1 MERAD
6 IMSKMQIAW
15 LGFLVVGGVGVLF
28 IFSGVMITIV
38 TKKQMKQCTKK
49 IEGAV
54 VQYQF
59 PGGGSMNPIVEY
71 VVDGNRYTAKKKF
84 RGILTKR
91 ISGLSVHVASGVY
104 EDEKGWLRIKTGAIA
119 NLHELAEQLWPIGS
133 KMTVYY
139 NPDHP
144 KRCYVDR
151 PVLGSTIAAV
161 FIVTGLIILILSV
174 LLFVLIQL

>member
-1 MERAD
+1 MVR
-6 IMSKMQIAW
+6 ISIGW
-15 LGFLVVGGVGVLF
+15 RGRSTFHFLWSDDNFCDKKTNEAVYEKDRRHCCVIPV
-28 IFSGVMITIV
+28 SGWRKYESDRGI
-38 TKKQMKQCTKK
+38 CC
-49 IEGAV
+49 
-54 VQYQF
+54 
-59 PGGGSMNPIVEY
+59 
-71 VVDGNRYTAKKKF
+71 GNRYTAKKKF

-104 EDEKGWLRIKTGAIA
+104 EDEKGWLHIKTGAIA
-119 NLHELAEQLWPIGS
+119 NLRELAEQLWPIGS